1 MIRAYSVGTNP
12 SPTEASV
19 LVGLGMVAIAAV
31 APWYRR
37 DLYFAFQWLLRYRER
52 GIVYKV
58 LQIGAPVVLA
68 LVGIVLVLAPFL
80 AR

>member
-1 MIRAYSVGTNP
+1 
-12 SPTEASV
+12 
-19 LVGLGMVAIAAV
+19 VAL
-31 APWYRR
+31 WYRR

-52 GIVYKV
+52 GIVYIV
-58 LQIGAPVVLA
+58 LQIGAPAALA